1 MRTFRFG
8 LFLALVSLAS
18 LLVGSDADAQ
28 RRRRRPRPQPTE
40 QPEPAPE
47 PSEPAAEP
55 ATTTTT
61 TTPAAAPTTTPA
73 ATTPAPTTP
82 AAAPAEPPPPT
93 EPEPDPTSLPD
104 LEPMRAELATLMDE
118 LVQARSRVTVLGRA
132 LFDTKVVIRVD
143 NRADDQILRSLVI
156 RLDGDPVHRGDSDPG
171 SGGAALFEG
180 FAAPG
185 PHDLTI
191 EVEQRARA
199 NEAYRYLQ
207 RNQFRFEVVQGKLT
221 EIVIR
226 LDDDSDMEDF
236 ADDGEGEY
244 DVNMRVRVATRDLA
258 SGN

>member
-1 MRTFRFG
+1 
-8 LFLALVSLAS
+8 
-18 LLVGSDADAQ
+18 
-28 RRRRRPRPQPTE
+28 
-40 QPEPAPE
+40 
-47 PSEPAAEP
+47 
-55 ATTTTT
+55 
-61 TTPAAAPTTTPA
+61 
-73 ATTPAPTTP
+73 
-82 AAAPAEPPPPT
+82 
-93 EPEPDPTSLPD
+93 
-104 LEPMRAELATLMDE
+104 MRAELATLMDE

-185 PHDLTI
+185 PHDLTV

-207 RNQFRFEVVQGKLT
+207 RNQFRFEVVQGKVT

>member
-61 TTPAAAPTTTPA
+61 TPAAAPTTTPA
-73 ATTPAPTTP
+73 ATAPAATTP

>member
-8 LFLALVSLAS
+8 LFLALVSLVS

-40 QPEPAPE
+40 QPA
-47 PSEPAAEP
+47 SEPTEP
-55 ATTTTT
+55 ATEPAEPTTATPAAAPATT
-61 TTPAAAPTTTPA
+61 PAAATPTTPAAAPTEPA
-73 ATTPAPTTP
+73 
-82 AAAPAEPPPPT
+82 PPT

-171 SGGAALFEG
+171 TGGAALFEG

-185 PHDLTI
+185 PHDLTV

>member
-8 LFLALVSLAS
+8 LFLALVSLGS
-18 LLVGSDADAQ
+18 LVVGSDAEAQ

-40 QPEPAPE
+40 QTEPAVD
-47 PSEPAAEP
+47 P
-55 ATTTTT
+55 ATEPTEPTESTP
-61 TTPAAAPTTTPA
+61 TTPAAAPTTTPG
-73 ATTPAPTTP
+73 TTPAATTP
-82 AAAPAEPPPPT
+82 AAAPTEPAPPAD
-93 EPEPDPTSLPD
+93 PEPDPTSLPD

-143 NRADDQILRSLVI
+143 NRASEQILRSLVI

-171 SGGAALFEG
+171 TGGAALFEG

-226 LDDDSDMEDF
+226 LDDDSDIAEDF

-258 SGN
+258 SSN

>member
-8 LFLALVSLAS
+8 LFLALVSLVS
-18 LLVGSDADAQ
+18 LVVASDAEAQ

-40 QPEPAPE
+40 QTEPAPE
-47 PSEPAAEP
+47 PTEPAEP
-55 ATTTTT
+55 APTEA
-61 TTPAAAPTTTPA
+61 TPAAAPS
-73 ATTPAPTTP
+73 TTPAPTTP
-82 AAAPAEPPPPT
+82 AAAPTEPAAST

-171 SGGAALFEG
+171 TGGAALFEG

-185 PHDLTI
+185 PHDLTV

-199 NEAYRYLQ
+199 NEAYRYVQ

-258 SGN
+258 SDN

>member
-40 QPEPAPE
+40 QTEPAPE
-47 PSEPAAEP
+47 PTEQTEPAP
-55 ATTTTT
+55 TT

-82 AAAPAEPPPPT
+82 AAAPTEPTPPT

-171 SGGAALFEG
+171 TGGAALFEG

-185 PHDLTI
+185 PHDLTV

-258 SGN
+258 SSN